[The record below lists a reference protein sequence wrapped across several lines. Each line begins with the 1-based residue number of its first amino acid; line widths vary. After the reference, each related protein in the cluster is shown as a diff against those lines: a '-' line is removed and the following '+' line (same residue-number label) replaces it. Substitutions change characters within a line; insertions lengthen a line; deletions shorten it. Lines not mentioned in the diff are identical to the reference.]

1 MAGYTAAREN
11 INKYNTLKRYDNIIE
26 KVEHTNNRVLGVV
39 TILMIADIICQFL
52 KLDLELYIPHRI
64 LIIIEIAAQ
73 VLAVISIALFCLLYF
88 FRYKVD
94 GFRKMYKVILIDYN
108 KMAPHR
114 NCTGKSGIS
123 YYGRPIDKNNHF
135 NEVEIVT
142 ELGHEAYIMGNTPK
156 SKRFIRL
163 NKWLKADDKCVVL
176 FESEYNQVVGYL
188 CTLGLDDSAGS
199 KGDAHYI
206 GDCEEFEIEE
216 ADVTNKPT
224 RIILVQGMWLKTD
237 FMNDAIEPFLECF
250 YEQLARHM
258 PLDDKLVQS
267 TKIYVEPIS
276 YFNTKFFKELGFVE
290 TGRKSKSG
298 NKLLEL
304 SFSENAR
311 ENDKGYYTKQQIKF
325 YLQIRRNRPH

>member
-11 INKYNTLKRYDNIIE
+11 IDRYNTLKRYDNLIE
-26 KVEHTNNRVLGVV
+26 KVEHVNNRVLGVV
-39 TILMIADIICQFL
+39 TILMIIDLFCQSL
-52 KLDLELYIPHRI
+52 KLDLELYIPHPV
-64 LIIIEIAAQ
+64 LIIIEITAQ
-73 VLAVISIALFCLLYF
+73 ALAVISIALFCLLYF

-94 GFRKMYKVILIDYN
+94 GFRKMYKAVLTDYN
-108 KMAPHR
+108 RTSYP
-114 NCTGKSGIS
+114 NCNGKSGIH

-135 NEVEIVT
+135 NEVETVAI
-142 ELGHEAYIMGNTPK
+142 LGAQAYIMGNTAK
-156 SKRFIRL
+156 SRRVIRL

-176 FESEYNQVVGYL
+176 FESEYNEIVGYL

-199 KGDAHYI
+199 KGEAHYN
-206 GDCEEFEIEE
+206 GHCEEFEIEE
-216 ADVTNKPT
+216 DYVTNKNT
-224 RIILVQGMWLKTD
+224 RMILVQGIGLNSA

-258 PLDDKLVQS
+258 PMDDKLVQS

-276 YFNTKFFKELGFVE
+276 YFNIKFFKELGFVE

-304 SFSENAR
+304 SFSENAV
-311 ENDKGYYTKQQIKF
+311 ETDKGFYTKQRIKF
-325 YLQIRRNRPH
+325 YLQIRRNRPQ